1 MTSCHL
7 TGYGYGC
14 QVGFSM
20 GTMFSIMEAASSLD
34 LWGKKN
40 SSETP
45 GRVDR
50 CALTH
55 PATFAIFQ
63 QFKVYFV

>member
-1 MTSCHL
+1 
-7 TGYGYGC
+7 
-14 QVGFSM
+14 M
-20 GTMFSIMEAASSLD
+20 GTMFSIMEAASSLY